1 MLHANI
7 LHIFTLTKDKTKA
20 NQIRIRIYRLM
31 TWETTNCLIQAEMK
45 TDIHLK
51 KNNQIL
57 TKVVV

>member
-1 MLHANI
+1 
-7 LHIFTLTKDKTKA
+7 
-20 NQIRIRIYRLM
+20 M